1 MSRNTKPSYAS
12 STPAYRPVQYVDNLA
27 VAHNG
32 VVLDTQPQIQKVYE
46 VLPVTNP
53 QGAFSGNTSASV
65 EFNLPKDMGRYYDG
79 VVQFDLNVTADGGTA
94 LTNTFAM
101 VYRTEIFIAGQVV
114 ESVESPEALEQCYF
128 WLTDQERKSIAPLV
142 NINAS
147 TGNNNTTAISGNVRL
162 YLPLWANCLA
172 TASPYVR
179 GFGENNVRIKLW
191 FAPSCRIDNGTSGV
205 QLTSIRLLATETVLS
220 PDETARLD
228 ASHKSGACYRTVF
241 RQKFTY
247 PLATA
252 PLNTQIQAQM
262 TSFNNPSAG
271 IQVYVAPQTLDN
283 SNVFT
288 KWASD
293 RIQLRDSKNAD
304 LTVTLPG
311 EYYVNILNQWTTPR
325 SPANNAQANQ
335 YIFSFC
341 QNLGQ
346 VVETGTPT
354 GAYQLTGNERVVVWL
369 SSTIPANTS
378 SGPVNPPAGGLSNVA
393 INAVSFEYG
402 KFEVYNNTPKRVM
415 GL

>member
-1 MSRNTKPSYAS
+1 MYKKT
-12 STPAYRPVQYVDNLA
+12 AYQPVQYIDSLA

-32 VVLDTQPQIQKVYE
+32 VVNETQPQIQKVYE
-46 VLPVTNP
+46 VLPITNP
-53 QGAFSGNTSASV
+53 QGAFAGNTTASV

-79 VVQFDLNVTADGGTA
+79 VVQMDVNVTANGGAA

-114 ESVESPEALEQCYF
+114 ESVESAESLEQGYF

-147 TGNNNTTAISGNVRL
+147 TGNNNTTEISGNVRL

-179 GFGENNVRIKLW
+179 GFGENNIRIKLW
-191 FAPSCRIDNGTSGV
+191 FAPSARIDNGTSGV
-205 QLTSIRLLATETVLS
+205 QLTSIRLLATESVLS
-220 PDETARLD
+220 PEETARLD
-228 ASHKSGACYRTVF
+228 ASHKSGACYKTIF

-247 PLATA
+247 PLAVA

-262 TSFNNPSAG
+262 TSLNNPSAG
-271 IQVYVAPQTLDN
+271 IQVYVAPQTQNN

-288 KWASD
+288 KWGAD
-293 RIQLRDSKNAD
+293 RIQLRNSQNGD
-304 LTVTLPG
+304 LTTVLPG
-311 EYYVNILNQWTTPR
+311 EYYVNVLNQWTTPR
-325 SPANNAQANQ
+325 SPINNAQPNQ

-346 VVETGTPT
+346 TVESGNHT

-369 SSTIPANTS
+369 SSTLQANTS
-378 SGPVNPPAGGLSNVA
+378 SGAVSPPGGGLENVA

-402 KFEVYNNTPKRVM
+402 KLEVFNNTPRRVM